1 MRACAV
7 CHNPRDPRLSTSQVE
22 WHNIGHPG
30 LEAFSRQ
37 LDTRRVRA
45 TVIIRPGDQILYEI
59 NPGKWCRVDELDVA
73 IAAGHGVNESVAR
86 CRRCLRRLLERHPTP
101 AGLWRSLVGTIGSK
115 LLKSAR

>member
-22 WHNIGHPG
+22 WHNLAHPG

-86 CRRCLRRLLERHPTP
+86 CRRCLRRVLERHPTP